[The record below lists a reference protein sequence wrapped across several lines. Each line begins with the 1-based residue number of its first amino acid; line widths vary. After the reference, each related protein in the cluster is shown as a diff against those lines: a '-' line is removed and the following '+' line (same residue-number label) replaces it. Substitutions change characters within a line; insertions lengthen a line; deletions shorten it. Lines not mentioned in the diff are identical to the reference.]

1 MVDSNKQLVII
12 GWARTPPKILGGGG
26 GGGGT
31 GPVPTLVPTPILINA
46 SKCPE

>member
-26 GGGGT
+26 GGGGHRSCAH
-31 GPVPTLVPTPILINA
+31 PCSNSYA
-46 SKCPE
+46 QNDSKCPE